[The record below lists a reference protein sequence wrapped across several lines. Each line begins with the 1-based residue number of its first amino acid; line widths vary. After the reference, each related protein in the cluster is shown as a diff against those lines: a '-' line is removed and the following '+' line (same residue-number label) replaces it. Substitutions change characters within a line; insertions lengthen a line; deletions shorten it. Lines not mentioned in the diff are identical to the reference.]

1 MCDKYQDSNGKL
13 LSQVNWK
20 LVDKVSN
27 QVFDPGIHFSS
38 VLTTTPRKSS
48 FSVFDRIA
56 EILLTVVAVVG
67 VQVQVV
73 ILMENLI
80 FDPGIFCSFRKEKK
94 LTVHICY

>member
-1 MCDKYQDSNGKL
+1 M
-13 LSQVNWK
+13 NWK

-48 FSVFDRIA
+48 FSVFDRIT

-67 VQVQVV
+67 VQVQVA

-80 FDPGIFCSFRKEKK
+80 FDPGISCGFRKEKR